1 MNTNDY
7 VYFGHLLVDGTIA
20 LIALA
25 GVSGLAWA
33 IHAAIK
39 DPHDFFGC

>member
-1 MNTNDY
+1 MNTQDY
-7 VYFGHLLVDGTIA
+7 VYFGHCLVDGFIG

-25 GVSGLAWA
+25 GISGLAWA

-39 DPHDFFGC
+39 NPHDFFGC

>member
-1 MNTNDY
+1 MNTQDY
-7 VYFGHLLVDGTIA
+7 IFYGHCLVDGFLG

-25 GVSGLAWA
+25 GISGLAWA
-33 IHAAIK
+33 IHSAIK